1 MPDAIPG
8 VAEVE
13 IRRESSA
20 RLVWPGLSV
29 SLGLSELVA
38 FATYPIFQIVRITVW
53 AVHTLREQQIGF
65 TRRCPNHSVPDH
77 LVRHGEAG
85 DIVNRDQ
92 NKKLPEPP
100 IQPST
105 W

>member
-1 MPDAIPG
+1 MPEAIPG

-38 FATYPIFQIVRITVW
+38 FATYPIFQIVRITV
-53 AVHTLREQQIGF
+53 
-65 TRRCPNHSVPDH
+65 
-77 LVRHGEAG
+77 
-85 DIVNRDQ
+85 
-92 NKKLPEPP
+92 
-100 IQPST
+100 
-105 W
+105 